1 MIAQETIRDMYLTE
15 IGDIR
20 EQMGK
25 MSQQIVRT
33 QRSVKL
39 DEHDF
44 QLANMQYQRD
54 STRQLMSLTASVE
67 ALLNERYTD
76 PAYQLQLQ
84 SEDLHARKS
93 IERQR
98 EIDKSLRQIRF
109 LSKLRQ
115 EKTLVCPCGEH
126 KGITFFDAQNN
137 PVNGKLCPKVW
148 WIKLSRLALEE
159 GRLNSFLTSTP
170 LDKYMSAFSK

>member
-1 MIAQETIRDMYLTE
+1 MITQETIRDMYLTE
-15 IGDIR
+15 IVDIR
-20 EQMGK
+20 KQIDK

-44 QLANMQYQRD
+44 QLANMHHPRVG
-54 STRQLMSLTASVE
+54 TRQLMSLTASVE

-98 EIDKSLRQIRF
+98 EIDKSLE
-109 LSKLRQ
+109 S
-115 EKTLVCPCGEH
+115 V
-126 KGITFFDAQNN
+126 
-137 PVNGKLCPKVW
+137 PVQ
-148 WIKLSRLALEE
+148 
-159 GRLNSFLTSTP
+159 T
-170 LDKYMSAFSK
+170 